1 MLRHIAR
8 LAAWTATF
16 ALLSQLTACTTAPK
30 IDRTAFQTAKPASI
44 LVLPPVNDAPDV
56 NATPS
61 VLSHATYPLAEA
73 GYYVTPVTLVTET
86 FRQNGMAIPSD
97 IHDVPY
103 TKLREIFGADAAL
116 YIKVNRYG
124 TSYMVISSAAVVQVQ
139 AQLID
144 LKTGQELWKGQASA
158 SSEEGGNSGGG
169 LAGMLITA
177 VIKQVINSTTDAS
190 HGVAGVATSRLL
202 AAGRPNGVL
211 YGPRSPLYGK
221 D

>member
-1 MLRHIAR
+1 MFAQ
-8 LAAWTATF
+8 LA
-16 ALLSQLTACTTAPK
+16 ACTTAPK
-30 IDRTAFQTAKPASI
+30 IDRTAFQAAKPTSI
-44 LVLPPVNDAPDV
+44 LVLPPLNDAPDV

-73 GYYVTPVTLVTET
+73 GYYVMPVTLVAET
-86 FRQNGMAIPSD
+86 FRQNGMSVPSD
-97 IHDVPY
+97 IHEVPY

-124 TSYMVISSAAVVQVQ
+124 TSYMIISSAAVVQVQ

-144 LKTGQELWKGQASA
+144 LKNGQELWKGQASA

-177 VIKQVINSTTDAS
+177 LLKQVINSTTDAS
-190 HGVAGVATSRLL
+190 HGVAGIATSRLL
-202 AAGRPNGVL
+202 AAGHPNGVL

>member
-16 ALLSQLTACTTAPK
+16 ALLAQLTACTTAPK

-73 GYYVTPVTLVTET
+73 GYYVMPVTLVAET
-86 FRQNGMAIPSD
+86 FRQNGMTVPSD
-97 IHDVPY
+97 IHDVPH

-124 TSYMVISSAAVVQVQ
+124 TSYMIISSSAVVQVQ

-158 SSEEGGNSGGG
+158 SSEEGGNTGGG

-177 VIKQVINSTTDAS
+177 LLKQAINSTTDAS
-190 HGVAGVATSRLL
+190 HGVAGIATSRLL
-202 AAGRPNGVL
+202 AAGHPNGVL